1 MVFSANCVPVSLVPV
16 GRAGEV
22 VSKQDYDAEGMQIAN
37 EMVENNPSLEVSY
50 EAPTNDAM
58 YRNTNMGMD
67 EYMGGG
73 KIKINPMGYQEG
85 GKVK

>member
-1 MVFSANCVPVSLVPV
+1 MMQESEENNMPTV
-16 GRAGEV
+16 RDKITGEV

>member
-1 MVFSANCVPVSLVPV
+1 MPTVKNKIT
-16 GRAGEV
+16 GEV

-58 YRNTNMGMD
+58 YRNANMGID
-67 EYMGGG
+67 EYLGGG
-73 KIKINPMGYQEG
+73 KVKINPMGYKKG